1 MIRINLLGQ
10 PRPKK
15 VRAGGAPLDITAQ
28 IIGLVVAVGVALVA
42 LYFHYHQMHNELIK
56 LNDQIAH
63 QKDERT
69 RLTSVKAEVEQR
81 KQEKAALQQRV
92 AVIEQLQRNRSGG
105 QELLDAVANTVNRV
119 DSLWMNGLRRTGNS
133 LQMDG
138 EAESL
143 NAVASF
149 IAELKR
155 SGYFDKV
162 EIKETKQDE
171 KHPATTSFIFTLTAD
186 FTLPSQGTGAQQP
199 PAAAAPV
206 KSSIKN

>member
-28 IIGLVVAVGVALVA
+28 IIGLLVAVVVGLGA
-42 LYFHYHQMHNELIK
+42 LYYDYHRMHKQLTELNAEILK
-56 LNDQIAH
+56 QTT
-63 QKDERT
+63 ERT

-81 KQEKAALQQRV
+81 KQEKEALKQRV
-92 AVIEQLQRNRSGG
+92 EVIEQLQRNRSGG

-119 DSLWMNGLRRTGNS
+119 DALWMLGLKRTGNS
-133 LQMDG
+133 LQFDG
-138 EAESL
+138 QAESL

-162 EIKETKQDE
+162 EITETKQDE
-171 KHPATTSFIFTLTAD
+171 KHPVTTVFIFTLTAD
-186 FTLPSQGTGAQQP
+186 FTLPSQGTGAQQS
-199 PAAAAPV
+199 PASAATP
-206 KSSIKN
+206 KSTKN

>member
-1 MIRINLLGQ
+1 
-10 PRPKK
+10 
-15 VRAGGAPLDITAQ
+15 
-28 IIGLVVAVGVALVA
+28 
-42 LYFHYHQMHNELIK
+42 MHNELTN
-56 LNDQIAH
+56 LNAQIAK
-63 QKDERT
+63 QKEERT
-69 RLTSVKAEVEQR
+69 RLTNVKAEVERRQ
-81 KQEKAALQQRV
+81 QEKAALQQRV

-119 DSLWMNGLRRTGNS
+119 DALWMNGLKRNGNS

-149 IAELKR
+149 ISELKR

-162 EIKETKQDE
+162 EIRETKQDE
-171 KHPATTSFIFTLTAD
+171 KHPNTTSFVFTLTAD

-199 PAAAAPV
+199 SAAAAPV
-206 KSSIKN
+206 KSPIKN